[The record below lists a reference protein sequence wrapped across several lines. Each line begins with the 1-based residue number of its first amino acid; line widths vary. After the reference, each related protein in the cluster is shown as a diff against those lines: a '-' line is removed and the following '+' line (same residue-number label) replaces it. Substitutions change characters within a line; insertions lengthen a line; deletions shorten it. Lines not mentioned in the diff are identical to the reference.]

1 MDIAPVRQGETKCS
15 KKTWWNFAR
24 AQIRHVCLLPYV
36 VCPAKTANI
45 AMNLMLFFVI
55 PKPFEISSLSNWRGH
70 EQVQAGLH
78 ELVATT
84 TGFLTFQS
92 SWFVSWI
99 FRSEAAIVK
108 SAFRLLEAM
117 LLSFIVCVICP
128 RLKVRRQKRH
138 IWWCFKFHSQV
149 VRPWF
154 GTEPSCQ
161 TCIQARANN
170 KLTCQSSMLW
180 KQDPCCRSD
189 LVVVILSYVLAGNQ
203 QGRLLILVIFNN
215 ISCRIMHP
223 CQEGQD
229 GYRYLAVSQ
238 KEAEGQ
244 NA

>member
-1 MDIAPVRQGETKCS
+1 
-15 KKTWWNFAR
+15 
-24 AQIRHVCLLPYV
+24 
-36 VCPAKTANI
+36 
-45 AMNLMLFFVI
+45 MNLMLFFFI
-55 PKPFEISSLSNWRGH
+55 PKPFGISSLSNWRGH

-84 TGFLTFQS
+84 TGCLTFQS

-99 FRSEAAIVK
+99 FQVWSSHCEI
-108 SAFRLLEAM
+108 S
-117 LLSFIVCVICP
+117 LSIAWGHAVEFHCLVSFVH

-138 IWWCFKFHSQV
+138 TWWCFKFHSLV

-189 LVVVILSYVLAGNQ
+189 LVVVILSNDLAGNQ
-203 QGRLLILVIFNN
+203 QGRLLILVDLQQHLLSYHAPLPGGPRWLSIP
-215 ISCRIMHP
+215 SRIPKGTKTH
-223 CQEGQD
+223 
-229 GYRYLAVSQ
+229 
-238 KEAEGQ
+238 AERQ